1 MYSDSLCC
9 TAETNTTLYSNY
21 IPIKKKK
28 EKITV
33 KKKKGTK
40 AVEAGRASGKA
51 ESAHLGVYSAMSE
64 GSAEILL
71 TLNRIYMA
79 KSRCPPQGD

>member
-21 IPIKKKK
+21 IPI
-28 EKITV
+28 

>member
-1 MYSDSLCC
+1 MTHFAVQQKLTQHC
-9 TAETNTTLYSNY
+9 TATIFQL
-21 IPIKKKK
+21 KKKRK
-28 EKITV
+28 KSQL
-33 KKKKGTK
+33 KKKRGTK
-40 AVEAGRASGKA
+40 AVKAGRASGKA